1 MALHYSSRL
10 DCEDTVDC
18 MGNLL
23 PGGLQELSIHAIPLY
38 LMVQRD
44 VSSRI
49 LRRTNNNDEILTKL
63 TASSMLYF
71 LRLTLPF
78 DLVEA
83 HDVDAEVEDS
93 FDDIGICAEWNER
106 ELIL

>member
-44 VSSRI
+44 VSSEI
-49 LRRTNNNDEILTKL
+49 LKQTNNIDQILTKL
-63 TASSMLYF
+63 TASLMLYF
-71 LRLTLPF
+71 LKFTFPF
-78 DLVEA
+78 DLIEA
-83 HDVDAEVEDS
+83 HDIDAEVEDS
-93 FDDIGICAEWNER
+93 FENIDICDEWNKR
-106 ELIL
+106 ELIV

>member
-38 LMVQRD
+38 SMVQRD

-49 LRRTNNNDEILTKL
+49 LRRTNDNDEILTKL
-63 TASSMLYF
+63 TASSIWSKRTMWMQRSKIHSTILAFVPNGMSVNSFY
-71 LRLTLPF
+71 
-78 DLVEA
+78 
-83 HDVDAEVEDS
+83 EVS
-93 FDDIGICAEWNER
+93 F
-106 ELIL
+106 